1 MLRKGS
7 ELQKKDKEVLLD
19 LDYKGSTKS
28 YGSLQNRNFI
38 AQKSVSTLL
47 LWNLPLSGQLT
58 LFFYQN

>member
-1 MLRKGS
+1 MCVSPRITLVTFTMLRKGS

-47 LWNLPLSGQLT
+47 L
-58 LFFYQN
+58 